1 MHREGQ
7 AFKPV
12 TVPLRCFL
20 YARRVE
26 QAVTV
31 MDSISQGFV
40 FNYLNTGFS
49 SCQAHLS
56 HHHHPYTVYSYFLHI
71 KQRKCSR
78 YSKPQWKSFF
88 SILINAFRA

>member
-1 MHREGQ
+1 MLKNMHREGQ

-40 FNYLNTGFS
+40 F
-49 SCQAHLS
+49 
-56 HHHHPYTVYSYFLHI
+56 I
-71 KQRKCSR
+71 
-78 YSKPQWKSFF
+78 
-88 SILINAFRA
+88 I